1 MTEKKS
7 KRGLPRVAKNPFVEK
22 ALANAKTGVKK
33 IANKS
38 GDRFMIV
45 SDAGETIAPAGFHEI
60 VEVDKTQF
68 VKLYINGVKAF
79 QGLKSAG
86 GRVFEIIYRAVQEA
100 PGTDKIFMHFM
111 EVEQNITP
119 ISETTFYR
127 GMRELIEK
135 GFIAESTTPGMYFLN
150 IDYLFNGN
158 RLAFIKEYVV
168 ATREVKPDIAGK
180 DEEKHKIEIQKD
192 WVQESGT

>member
-1 MTEKKS
+1 MKEKASPKKS
-7 KRGLPRVAKNPFVEK
+7 KRGLTRFEKNPFIEK
-22 ALANAKTGVKK
+22 ALENARTGVKR
-33 IANKS
+33 ISNAS

-45 SDAGETIAPAGFHEI
+45 SDAGEAIAPAGFHQV

-79 QGLKSAG
+79 QGLHGAG
-86 GRVFEIIYRAVQEA
+86 GKVFEIIYRGLQQS
-100 PGTDKIFMHFM
+100 PGTDKIFLHFM

-150 IDYLFNGN
+150 VDYLFNGN

-168 ATREVKPDIAGK
+168 AAKEINVKTG
-180 DEEKHKIEIQKD
+180 EEQLD
-192 WVQESGT
+192 WVGESK